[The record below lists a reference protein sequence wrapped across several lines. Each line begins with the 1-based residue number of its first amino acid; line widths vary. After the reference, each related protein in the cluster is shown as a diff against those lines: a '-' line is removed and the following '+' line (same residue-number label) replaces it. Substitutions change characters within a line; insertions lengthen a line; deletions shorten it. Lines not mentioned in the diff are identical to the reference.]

1 MKSRTLRRVCVSV
14 VTVAALSSLAAC
26 GGSDG
31 ASGSDG
37 KNGDRSPAAAAVA
50 VSPIAA
56 LKKVQTKNDSVHSA
70 KVESTMVMGSTMS
83 MTMSGAMDWSDG
95 MTGDVS
101 IKYTGGTMGEAMA
114 KMGGDGTMRALYL
127 KDAYYMNMGDAFA
140 SALGGKHWLRYAY
153 ADLAALTGASGEAA
167 QNQIKNSTPQEGVKT
182 LLASGDVKK
191 VGEENVRGVAT
202 THYSGVVDVA
212 ALTAKSGDLDADQ
225 LQELKDQLDKAGL
238 KTETVD
244 VWVDKDD
251 LLVKKTER
259 GESAAG
265 AVNTTIFYS
274 DYGAPVSVQ
283 APAAGD
289 TADFKEI
296 AGQAAK
302 ASS

>member
-1 MKSRTLRRVCVSV
+1 MKSRALRRVCVSV
-14 VTVAALSSLAAC
+14 VTVAALSSVAAC
-26 GGSDG
+26 GGSDEAG
-31 ASGSDG
+31 GSGG

-70 KVESTMVMGSTMS
+70 KVESTMAMGAAMS
-83 MTMSGAMDWSDG
+83 MTMSGVMDWSDG
-95 MTGDVS
+95 MSGDVS

-167 QNQIKNSTPQEGVKT
+167 QNQIKNSTPQEGVKA

-191 VGEENVRGVAT
+191 VGEEDVRGVAT

-212 ALTAKSGDLDADQ
+212 ALTAKSGGLDADQ

-274 DYGAPVSVQ
+274 DYGTPVSVRP
-283 APAAGD
+283 PAAGD

-302 ASS
+302 AAS

>member
-1 MKSRTLRRVCVSV
+1 MKSRTLRRVCVSA
-14 VTVAALSSLAAC
+14 VTVAALSSVAAC
-26 GGSDG
+26 GGSG
-31 ASGSDG
+31 GTSGSG

-50 VSPIAA
+50 LSPVAA
-56 LKKVQTKNDSVHSA
+56 LKKVQTKSGSVHSA
-70 KVESTMVMGSTMS
+70 KVESTMVMGTTMS

-101 IKYTGGTMGEAMA
+101 ITYTGGTMGEAMA

-153 ADLAALTGASGEAA
+153 ADLAALTGASGDAA
-167 QNQIKNSTPQEGVKT
+167 QNQIKNSTPQEGVKA

-191 VGEENVRGVAT
+191 VGEENIRSVAT

-212 ALTAKSGDLDADQ
+212 ALTARSGGLDAAQ
-225 LQELKDQLDKAGL
+225 LQELKEQLDAAGV
-238 KTETVD
+238 KTERVD
-244 VWVDKDD
+244 VWVDEDD

-265 AVNTTIFYS
+265 AIDSTVFYS
-274 DYGAPVSVQ
+274 DYGTPVSVR
-283 APAAGD
+283 APAPGD

-302 ASS
+302 TAS